1 MKIAF
6 PTQESKGLDSTVYT
20 HFGSAKIFVIIDTD
34 NESVETAFNQNLD
47 HQHGQCQP
55 LVALGGNH
63 VDAVV
68 VGGIGGGAL
77 RKLNMEGKKVFRA
90 AEGSVR
96 ENLEL
101 IQLNK
106 LPEFTI
112 DQTCAGHSDIG
123 GCAH

>member
-6 PTQESKGLDSTVYT
+6 PTQENNGLDSKVYS
-20 HFGSAKIFVIIDTD
+20 HFGSAKIFVIVNTGDG
-34 NESVETAFNQNLD
+34 SSETVFNQNLD

-55 LVALGGNH
+55 MIALGGNH
-63 VDAVV
+63 VDSVV

-77 RKLNMEGKKVFRA
+77 CKLNAEGKKVFRA

-101 IQLNK
+101 IKLNK
-106 LPEFTI
+106 LPEITI
-112 DQTCAGHSDIG
+112 DQTCAGHSEIG